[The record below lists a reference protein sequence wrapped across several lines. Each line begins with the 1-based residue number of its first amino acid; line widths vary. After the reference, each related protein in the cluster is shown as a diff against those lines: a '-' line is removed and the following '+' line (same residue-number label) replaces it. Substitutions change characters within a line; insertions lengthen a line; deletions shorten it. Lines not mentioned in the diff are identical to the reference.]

1 MLPATA
7 GLHTCSLRRTVDC
20 RLLFETRV
28 DPRLV
33 ACLRL
38 CRYYPIA
45 GWSKKLLP
53 TDRHRWSDQEGK
65 KELRKTDFDLPAP
78 NWTWTSEWGVDK
90 TDTTDDDG
98 WEYAINFG
106 MKYQKGSTLQ
116 SVRRRCAVSAPI
128 GSAARVVAWPP
139 HPALVCVRCWM
150 RTLAPKEKPAKH
162 SDGGEQKG
170 DGKHG
175 EERKKMDFQSATV
188 SCFENQRYYPVVGW
202 SSTLLPT
209 VRSLSRLSLVLIV
222 RFAASLTG
230 PRELER

>member
-1 MLPATA
+1 MLPETD
-7 GLHTCSLRRTVDC
+7 GLHACSLRRTVDC

-28 DPRLV
+28 DPRPV
-33 ACLRL
+33 VCLRL
-38 CRYYPIA
+38 RRYYPIA

-78 NWTWTSEWGVDK
+78 NWTWTSEWGVEK

-116 SVRRRCAVSAPI
+116 SVRRRCAGSVPI
-128 GSAARVVAWPP
+128 RPLGRLTPRCVRVRSVITP
-139 HPALVCVRCWM
+139 CRCWM

-162 SDGGEQKG
+162 SEGSGEQKG
-170 DGKHG
+170 EGKHG

-209 VRSLSRLSLVLIV
+209 VRG
-222 RFAASLTG
+222 FASC
-230 PRELER
+230 R